1 MEGGSGMVQKVLGCI
16 LGCINM
22 VAACVAIQ
30 TANAACIWIVHQPDE
45 PEELAAFM
53 KAQKRHQ

>member
-1 MEGGSGMVQKVLGCI
+1 MVQKVLGCI

-53 KAQKRHQ
+53 KAKKRHQ